1 MDQMMGNLFF
11 RGVTPDEIENMTYRR
26 MKYWNRWHE
35 IMTEAER
42 KAMDVK
48 GKK

>member
-11 RGVTPDEIENMTYRR
+11 RGVNPEEIENMTYRR

-35 IMTEAER
+35 IMAKAEMP
-42 KAMDVK
+42 KPK
-48 GKK
+48 